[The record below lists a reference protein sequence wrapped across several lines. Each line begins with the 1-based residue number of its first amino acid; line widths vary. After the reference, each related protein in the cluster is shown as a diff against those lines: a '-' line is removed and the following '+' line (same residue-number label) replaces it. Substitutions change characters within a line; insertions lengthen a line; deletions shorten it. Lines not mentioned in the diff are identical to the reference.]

1 MSYQPKQG
9 DIIWL
14 NLNPQ
19 TGTEQSGNRPV
30 VVVSN
35 DEFHA
40 RIKNLVMICPITS
53 RNRNFP
59 THIALDDRTRT
70 SGVVKCEQAK
80 ILDFKN
86 RNANFVEVLPVD
98 ILEEVKDVVISFIE

>member
-1 MSYQPKQG
+1 MRYNPKQG

-14 NLNPQ
+14 NLNSQ
-19 TGTEQSGNRPV
+19 TGVEQSGHRPV

-35 DEFHA
+35 EEFHA
-40 RIKNLVMICPITS
+40 RIENLIMICPITS

-59 THIALDDRTRT
+59 THIELDDRTRT

-80 ILDFKN
+80 ILDYKN
-86 RNANFVEVLPVD
+86 RNASFIEVLPVD